1 MLLCEEHSFQL
12 LPILGCQSKEAA
24 EEAGFY
30 IPSEAF
36 YGGSHGFHIQNK
48 QKKELVP
55 SLLTKPCALS
65 SAYILVTEK
74 PQKMTIFMVYSH
86 IAQQTFIKTVHSDQ
100 QTKTT
105 HTTIITVLSNNE
117 GKNSKNRF
125 LCSPLP
131 QQQVKLF

>member
-12 LPILGCQSKEAA
+12 LPILSCQSKEAA
-24 EEAGFY
+24 EEEGFY

-36 YGGSHGFHIQNK
+36 YGGSYGFHIQNK

-55 SLLTKPCALS
+55 SLLTKLCVLS

-74 PQKMTIFMVYSH
+74 PQKITIFMVYSH

-100 QTKTT
+100 QTKY
-105 HTTIITVLSNNE
+105 TTIITVLSNNK
-117 GKNSKNRF
+117 GKNTKNRF
-125 LCSPLP
+125 LCSPP
-131 QQQVKLF
+131 PKQQVKLF